1 MKNNGRV
8 SNAIAYVSPSF
19 AGLTVHAM
27 YSNGVDAD
35 TNKWYDHYYGLGLA
49 YQLANYRNTLFLK
62 LLITRAVRKK
72 PLTTSILV

>member
-1 MKNNGRV
+1 MP
-8 SNAIAYVSPSF
+8 SPTF
-19 AGLTVHAM
+19 LRPLQALQFMQCTPMAPEQ
-27 YSNGVDAD
+27 
-35 TNKWYDHYYGLGLA
+35 TQKKWAQNDHYYGLGLA

>member
-8 SNAIAYVSPSF
+8 NNAIAYVSPSF

-35 TNKWYDHYYGLGLA
+35 TNKWSDNSHYYGTG
-49 YQLANYRNTLFLK
+49 TD
-62 LLITRAVRKK
+62 TKK
-72 PLTTSILV
+72 MGTE